1 MTAPLLEFDDFRLH
15 FDTFDGSYQA
25 LDGVTLSLAPGE
37 SLGIVGETGCGKS
50 VTAKSVLGLV
60 PSPPARVV
68 SGDLRYRGQSLL
80 GIGEAAMRRIR
91 GVEIAMIFQ
100 DPMTYLNPLFTIGD
114 QMSSVIAAHDAGKP
128 RGQRRSS
135 NQRRR
140 LAAEMLA
147 RVHLPNPDTQ
157 LDRYPHQLSGGQRQ
171 RVLIAMALSGSPSL
185 LIADE
190 PTTALDVTIQAQIL
204 DLLDELRRDLGLAI
218 LLISHDL
225 GVISRVCD
233 RVARHVRGHGG
244 RDGAGG
250 RPVRQSAASL
260 HPRPAGL
267 GAASAQAGRDAGRH
281 PRHRAQPA
289 PSAHGLPLSG
299 ALPAGGARLRAA
311 TAADPDARPPPHR
324 RLYPA
329 GARPRLRHCHP
340 CCLNCAPFPVTS
352 A

>member
-1 MTAPLLEFDDFRLH
+1 MNAPLLEFDDFRLH

-25 LDGVTLSLAPGE
+25 LDGVTLSIAAGE

-60 PSPPARVV
+60 PSPPARIV

-91 GVEIAMIFQ
+91 GVEISMIFQ

-114 QMSSVIAAHDAGKP
+114 QMSAVIAAHDAGQP
-128 RGQRRSS
+128 RSQRRSGS
-135 NQRRR
+135 QRRR
-140 LAAEMLA
+140 LAAEMLE

-157 LDRYPHQLSGGQRQ
+157 LERYPHQLSGGQRQ

-233 RVARHVRGHGG
+233 RVAVMYAGTVVETAPVEDLFDNPRHPYTRGLLASVPHP
-244 RDGAGG
+244 RRPAQALAGIPG
-250 RPVRQSAASL
+250 TVPNLL
-260 HPRPAGL
+260 HPPTGCRYQARC
-267 GAASAQAGRDAGRH
+267 AQAVPACAQQRPPTLTLA
-281 PRHRAQPA
+281 PRH
-289 PSAHGLPLSG
+289 
-299 ALPAGGARLRAA
+299 
-311 TAADPDARPPPHR
+311 TAA
-324 RLYPA
+324 
-329 GARPRLRHCHP
+329 
-340 CCLNCAPFPVTS
+340 CLLLAQDHAYGT
-352 A
+352 ATHAA

>member
-25 LDGVTLSLAPGE
+25 LDGITLSLAPGE

-135 NQRRR
+135 SQRRR

-233 RVARHVRGHGG
+233 RVAVMYAGTVVETAPVEDLFDNPRHPYTRGLLASVPHP
-244 RDGAGG
+244 RKPAEMLAGIPG
-250 RPVRQSAASL
+250 TVPNLL
-260 HPRPAGL
+260 HPPTGCRFQARCPQAEPACAQQRPPTLTLA
-267 GAASAQAGRDAGRH
+267 
-281 PRHRAQPA
+281 PRH
-289 PSAHGLPLSG
+289 
-299 ALPAGGARLRAA
+299 
-311 TAADPDARPPPHR
+311 TAACI
-324 RLYPA
+324 RLAQDHAYGTA
-329 GARPRLRHCHP
+329 THA
-340 CCLNCAPFPVTS
+340 A
-352 A
+352 

>member
-1 MTAPLLEFDDFRLH
+1 MDAPLLEFDDFRLH

-25 LDGVTLSLAPGE
+25 LDGVTLSIAPGE

-68 SGDLRYRGQSLL
+68 SGDLRYRGRSLL

-114 QMSSVIAAHDAGKP
+114 QMSAVIAAHDAGKP
-128 RGQRRSS
+128 RGQRRSG

-157 LDRYPHQLSGGQRQ
+157 LERYPHQLSGGQRQ

-233 RVARHVRGHGG
+233 RVAVMYAGTVVETAPVEDLFDNPRHPYTRGLLASVPHP
-244 RDGAGG
+244 RKPAQALAGIPG
-250 RPVRQSAASL
+250 TVPNLL
-260 HPRPAGL
+260 HPPTGCRYQARC
-267 GAASAQAGRDAGRH
+267 AQAVPACAQQRPPTLTLA
-281 PRHRAQPA
+281 PRH
-289 PSAHGLPLSG
+289 
-299 ALPAGGARLRAA
+299 
-311 TAADPDARPPPHR
+311 TAACILLAQDHAYGTATH
-324 RLYPA
+324 A
-329 GARPRLRHCHP
+329 A
-340 CCLNCAPFPVTS
+340 
-352 A
+352 

>member
-15 FDTFDGSYQA
+15 FDTFDGCYQA
-25 LDGVTLSLAPGE
+25 LDGVTLSIAPGE

-60 PSPPARVV
+60 PSPPARVAG
-68 SGDLRYRGQSLL
+68 GDLRYRGQSLL
-80 GIGEAAMRRIR
+80 GLDEAAMRRIR

-114 QMSSVIAAHDAGKP
+114 QMSAVIAAHDAAKP
-128 RGQRRSS
+128 RAQRRSAR
-135 NQRRR
+135 QRRQ

-157 LDRYPHQLSGGQRQ
+157 LARYPHQLSGGQRQ

-233 RVARHVRGHGG
+233 RVAVMYAGTVVETAPVASLFDDPRHPYTRGLLASVPHP
-244 RDGAGG
+244 RKPAQMLAGIPG
-250 RPVRQSAASL
+250 TVPNLLHPPAGCRFQARCSAAVPACSQQ
-260 HPRPAGL
+260 RPATVSL
-267 GAASAQAGRDAGRH
+267 APQHSAACLLLARR
-281 PRHRAQPA
+281 PA
-289 PSAHGLPLSG
+289 HE
-299 ALPAGGARLRAA
+299 
-311 TAADPDARPPPHR
+311 PDAH
-324 RLYPA
+324 A
-329 GARPRLRHCHP
+329 A
-340 CCLNCAPFPVTS
+340 
-352 A
+352 